1 MNFSNLYKDIKRNI
15 KPFVLPVID
24 YLKLAYFQAQWRNR
38 NLHNDTTAE
47 NIFPY
52 NKVSIGKG
60 TYGGIFAYTF
70 GNPNEYLSIGN
81 YCSIANDVVF
91 LLGGNHDYKT
101 LSTFPFGYKIYGAG
115 LGNGAGT
122 KGPIIVEDDVWIGY
136 RSLILS
142 GVTLGKG
149 CIIAAGS
156 IVTHD
161 VPPYAIYASNH
172 IIKYRFS
179 QNIISKLQK
188 HALDMNDIQLNIL
201 KDYYQL
207 RITDV
212 NIDQILNAL
221 NTNVSSS

>member
-1 MNFSNLYKDIKRNI
+1 MKRNI
-15 KPFVLPVID
+15 KPFILPAID
-24 YLKLAYFQAQWRNR
+24 YFKLAYFQAQWRNR
-38 NLHNDTTAE
+38 NLHNDTTAV

-52 NKVSIGKG
+52 EKVSIGKG

-70 GNPNEYLSIGN
+70 GNSNEHLSIGN

-91 LLGGNHDYKT
+91 LLGGNHNYQT
-101 LSTFPFGYKIYGAG
+101 LSTFPFGYKVYGTG
-115 LGNGAGT
+115 LGNGADT
-122 KGPIIVEDDVWIGY
+122 KGPIVVEDDVWIGY

-161 VPPYAIYASNH
+161 VPPYAIYANNH

-179 QNIISKLQK
+179 QKIISKLQN
-188 HALDMNDIQLNIL
+188 HPLDMDDMSLDIF
-201 KDYYQL
+201 KSYYQL
-207 RITDV
+207 HLTEA
-212 NIDQILNAL
+212 NIDKILDAL
-221 NTNVSSS
+221 NINESLS